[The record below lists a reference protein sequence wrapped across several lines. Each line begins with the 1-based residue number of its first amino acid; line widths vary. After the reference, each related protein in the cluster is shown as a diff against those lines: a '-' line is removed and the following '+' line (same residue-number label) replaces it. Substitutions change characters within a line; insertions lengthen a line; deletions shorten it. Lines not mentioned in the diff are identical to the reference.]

1 MQTQD
6 KTVMLKTEQGRAVCP
21 VCGRRMQ
28 VQILPSTV
36 LVDFP
41 LYCKKCGQT
50 TVVHTESLSRM
61 SLS

>member
-1 MQTQD
+1 LQTQR
-6 KTVMLKTEQGRAVCP
+6 KTVILRIDRGRAVCP

-28 VQILPSTV
+28 VEILPSTV

-41 LYCKKCGQT
+41 LFCKKCGQT